1 MTGGPALPADTTPS
15 PPPGTPDQPA
25 DVSGPAGASQP
36 PGTDPSASASP
47 PDGAGQPGGPG
58 QPRLFFAES
67 PEQSAAGQPAVQQP
81 SSQQAQFQQAQAQQ
95 QAAAQQPSAAQPYY
109 QQPPAQQPPFSQ
121 QPPPFSQQPPGQPP
135 FSQQPF
141 QQRPAAR
148 QGPARQRPTRK
159 PDRELRQRAIA
170 SLVLGLLA
178 LVAMFGLGADLRRGV
193 FVLIFSAAVGIG
205 SCVIG
210 ITAIRKARKTGSLRP
225 GGAVGGIVFGA
236 LATVISVPI
245 LAIYLAYPA
254 PLNNYVNCLSQA
266 RNSSQQHACV
276 SKFYKSAH
284 VGDPAATVK
293 RG

>member
-1 MTGGPALPADTTPS
+1 MTGGTALPADTNPS
-15 PPPGTPDQPA
+15 KMPGTPDQPA

-36 PGTDPSASASP
+36 PGTDLSAGASAL
-47 PDGAGQPGGPG
+47 DGTGHPGDPG
-58 QPRLFFAES
+58 QPRLYFAES
-67 PEQSAAGQPAVQQP
+67 PEQPDAGQAPLQP
-81 SSQQAQFQQAQAQQ
+81 PPSQQAPFQ
-95 QAAAQQPSAAQPYY
+95 
-109 QQPPAQQPPFSQ
+109 QQPPFSQ
-121 QPPPFSQQPPGQPP
+121 QPPGQPPFPQQPPGQPP

-141 QQRPAAR
+141 QQRPTVAQR
-148 QGPARQRPTRK
+148 PARQRPTRR

-170 SLVLGLLA
+170 SLVLGVLA
-178 LVAMFGLGADLRRGV
+178 LVAMFGLGADLKRGV

-210 ITAIRKARKTGSLRP
+210 ITALRKARKTGTLRP

-245 LAIYLAYPA
+245 LATYLAFPG

-266 RNSSQQHACV
+266 QSSSQQHACV
-276 SKFYKSAH
+276 SKFYKSIQL
-284 VGDPAATVK
+284 GEPAATVK